1 MLSSVF
7 LSGATGI
14 REVPLRSFV
23 DPLLDS
29 IDSILAWFSTEL
41 KQTTESYCD
50 LETAEDVNTLVG
62 RDGSLISVIRIFG
75 VTRLIGTEEFESIHA
90 GLTQSLQATL
100 KRPGHVVQVYFAYDK
115 EAVKP
120 ELAEILAP
128 AKATAARLKLKIDDL
143 FKERIEYISRY
154 CAHEELYFV
163 LWTRPYSLTNE
174 QQQRAMKDK
183 LKLIRD
189 NKLPSFLNA
198 QNLIAAVP
206 DLRESHASFVRSL
219 VTDLNALN
227 IYCQL
232 LEVHDAVY
240 AVRESA
246 DPEFTDKDWR
256 PVLPGDRIPI
266 REVRPAAN
274 EISGLMWPPI
284 SRQVFPRDAVSIDLR
299 TIRVGD
305 RIYTPLFI
313 DLFPQDLKSF
323 ISLFARTLPTQVPFR
338 MSYLIESGGLA
349 ALSFKR
355 MMAAILSWTAA
366 HNGLVHDSL
375 KMLNSLEVN
384 SDDAIVKLQVSFAT
398 WAPEGNIR
406 LLRTRAA
413 ELAKAVEGWG
423 SCEVSEVCGDV
434 FGGIASS
441 ILGYSATSV
450 ATPSV
455 APLSDVVH
463 MLPFT
468 RPASAWTHG
477 ALLLRSP
484 DGKPWPY
491 QPGSAQ
497 QTTWIDLMYAR
508 PGSGKSVL
516 SNAINLALCLS
527 GGIMRFPRIA
537 VVDIGPSSSG
547 LISLLKEALPPEEKH
562 LVAYHRLRMTP
573 DYSINPFDTQLG
585 CRYPT
590 AQERGFLVNF
600 ITLLSTP
607 LGAERPYDGISDM
620 AGLVVDELYKYLAD
634 DGKPHPYTKGIDL
647 LVDDILSEIG
657 FVLDE
662 RTTWWE
668 VTDALFLAGFP
679 HQAMLAQR
687 FTTPLLADAAAICRS
702 QVVEDLYGQVKAPT
716 GEPLIQAFSRMI
728 SSAVREY
735 PILSNVSQF
744 DIGDARVV
752 SLDLDEVA
760 KSGGDAA
767 ERQTAVMYMLA
778 RYTMARHY
786 YLTED
791 VLNDMPDSY
800 REYHKKRISEI
811 REDAKRIVYDEFHRT
826 SKARAVRDQVILD
839 MREGRKWNVQIALIS
854 QSLDDFDP
862 VMVEFATSIFIMD
875 AGPEQAIKRSTEIFG
890 LSETARAALKT
901 RVHGPRAGGATFL
914 AQFATKN
921 GMNTQL
927 LTSTLGPIE
936 LWSFSTTAEDARV
949 RNKLYLKI
957 GPAEARRVLANLFPS
972 GSVKSLIEARLAAL
986 KEQHGVIEEDNALSM
1001 TDQLLQEILDAY
1013 ALNPDVKSLSK

>member
-1 MLSSVF
+1 M
-7 LSGATGI
+7 
-14 REVPLRSFV
+14 SFV
-23 DPLLDS
+23 DPVLDS

-41 KQTTESYCD
+41 KQTAESYCD
-50 LETAEDVNTLVG
+50 IETADSKNTLVA
-62 RDGSLISVIRIFG
+62 RDGSLISVIRVHG
-75 VTRLIGTEEFESIHA
+75 VTKLIGVEEFATIHN

-100 KRPGHVVQVYFAYDK
+100 KRPGHVVQVHFSYDK

-120 ELAEILAP
+120 ELEEILSP
-128 AKATAARLKLKIDDL
+128 ARATANRLKLKLDDL
-143 FKERIEYISRY
+143 FKERVDYISQY
-154 CAHEELYFV
+154 CAHEELYVV
-163 LWTRPYSLTNE
+163 LWTRPYSLSNE
-174 QQQRAMKDK
+174 QQTRASKDK

-189 NKLPSFLNA
+189 NKIPPFKNA
-198 QNLIAAVP
+198 QNLIAAIP
-206 DLRESHASFVRSL
+206 DLREAHGSFVRSL
-219 VTDLNALN
+219 VTDMSALS
-227 IYCQL
+227 IYSEL

-240 AVRESA
+240 AMRNSA

-256 PVLPGDRIPI
+256 PVLPGDKIPM
-266 REVRPAAN
+266 REASPV
-274 EISGLMWPPI
+274 SGELSGVMWPPI
-284 SRQVFPRDAVSIDLR
+284 ARQIFPRDAESIDLR
-299 TIRVGD
+299 TLRCGD
-305 RIYTPLFI
+305 RIYTPIFI
-313 DLFPQDLKSF
+313 DLFPQDLKPF
-323 ISLFARTLPTQVPFR
+323 FSLFARTLPTQVPWRISF
-338 MSYLIESGGLA
+338 LIESGGLA
-349 ALSFKR
+349 AIRFKA

-366 HNGLVHDSL
+366 HNALVHDASKL
-375 KMLNSLEVN
+375 LGDIEINT
-384 SDDAIVKLQVSFAT
+384 DDAVVKFQVCLAT

-413 ELAKAVEGWG
+413 ELSKAVEGWG
-423 SCEVSEVCGDV
+423 TCEVSEVCGDV
-434 FGGIASS
+434 FAGVSSS
-441 ILGYSATSV
+441 IMGFSANSV
-450 ATPSV
+450 ATASV
-455 APLSDVVH
+455 APLTDAVY

-468 RPASAWTHG
+468 RPASAWQHG

-491 QPGSAQ
+491 QPGSSQ

-527 GGIMRFPRIA
+527 GGIQRLPRIA
-537 VVDIGPSSSG
+537 IVDIGPSSSG
-547 LISLLKEALPPEEKH
+547 LISLLKEGLAPEDKH

-600 ITLLSTP
+600 ITLLATP
-607 LGAERPYDGISDM
+607 LGAERPYDGVSDM

-634 DGKPHPYTKGIDL
+634 DAKPHPYTRGL
-647 LVDDILSEIG
+647 ETLVDDILSEIG
-657 FVLDE
+657 FVQDD
-662 RTTWWE
+662 RTSWWE
-668 VTDALFLAGFP
+668 VTDALFLAGFQ
-679 HQAMLAQR
+679 HEALLAQR
-687 FTTPLLADAAAICRS
+687 FAMPLLADAAAICRT
-702 QVVEDLYGQVKAPT
+702 QVIEDLYGLVKAPT

-735 PILSNVSQF
+735 PILSNVTQF

-778 RYTMARHY
+778 RYTLGRHY

-791 VLNDMPDSY
+791 VLADMPESY
-800 REYHKKRISEI
+800 REHHRKRISEI

-826 SKARAVRDQVILD
+826 SKARAVREQVILD

-862 VMVEFATSIFIMD
+862 VMIEFATSIFIMD
-875 AGPEQAIKRSTEIFG
+875 AGPEQSIKRSTEIFG
-890 LSETARAALKT
+890 LSETARVALKT

-914 AQFATKN
+914 AQFATKG

-927 LTSTLGPIE
+927 LTSTLGPVE
-936 LWSFSTTAEDARV
+936 LWSFSTTAEDARI
-949 RNKLYLKI
+949 RNKLYIKI
-957 GPAEARRVLANLFPS
+957 GPAEARRVLSNLFPS
-972 GSVKSLIEARLAAL
+972 GSVKSLIETRLSTL
-986 KEQHGVIEEDNALSM
+986 KEQQGMIEEANNLSIA
-1001 TDQLLQEILDAY
+1001 DQLLEEILDAY
-1013 ALNPDVKSLSK
+1013 SKNPDVKSLPK